1 MKKLFFALLVL
12 LPVRLY
18 AQYIPVEQFAQFC
31 TQITY
36 CSYDNKSY
44 VLIVN
49 GYEDLPQYLVI
60 YEDNKYTARQVYGE
74 ILLKY
79 YAVKNS
85 KKEYKMLEGNWYSTN
100 LDNSQEE
107 VLFLM
112 SLTNEYLLI
121 DYTTFFLSDENY
133 SKDELIQFYDRI
145 EGTEKEVTIGSSA
158 GILMGIYADDFVT
171 YIRKF
176 EQEVNYEGK

>member
-1 MKKLFFALLVL
+1 MRKAFILIILFFSTK
-12 LPVRLY
+12 LY
-18 AQYIPVEQFAQFC
+18 AQYQTIETFNNFY
-31 TQITY
+31 TQVTY

-85 KKEYKMLEGNWYSTN
+85 KKEYKMLEGEWYADSI
-100 LDNSQEE
+100 DNSQEE

-112 SLTNEYLLI
+112 SLTNEYVLM
-121 DYTTFFLSDENY
+121 DYYTFFYSDDNS
-133 SKDELIQFYDRI
+133 SKDELLQFYDRL
-145 EGTEKEVTIGSSA
+145 EGEEKEVTIGSSA
-158 GILMGIYADDFVT
+158 GVLMGIYADDFVT
-171 YIRKF
+171 YIR
-176 EQEVNYEGK
+176 NYK

>member
-1 MKKLFFALLVL
+1 MRKLLFILFVL

-18 AQYIPVEQFAQFC
+18 AQYIPVEQFTQFY
-31 TQITY
+31 TQVTY

-85 KKEYKMLEGNWYSTN
+85 KKEYKMLEGNWYSAN

-112 SLTNEYLLI
+112 SLTNEYVLM
-121 DYTTFFLSDENY
+121 DYYTFFYSDDNS
-133 SKDELIQFYDRI
+133 SKDELLQFYDRL
-145 EGTEKEVTIGSSA
+145 EGEEKEVTIGSSA
-158 GILMGIYADDFVT
+158 GVLMGIYADDFVT
-171 YIRKF
+171 YIR
-176 EQEVNYEGK
+176 NYK